1 MNTMNKSP
9 RILGTPGRK
18 KRVRQPA
25 LLTRN
30 SRTEPLWNNRTIRL
44 AALATVAVIGLVS
57 MTEMSSSTRRRMP
70 PSTDSDSTTRYD
82 IHLSVYGSNV
92 LTFKPCYGY
101 HPFKLIEKVDPE
113 ALDLNN
119 GGNYFWKSTLPD
131 QKHMIMKAMKF
142 KLRQE
147 SGNKEEVHVYLTS
160 PYLSNITDSPTRH
173 HLGHCRY
180 TPSYPSTEIERI
192 MKAIKNVKQDE
203 ICRHNFNVL
212 QPTSQTTTKKVSPEL
227 ADDNIT
233 RARGVAF
240 ANPSPPRA
248 PQDNGIANPIVKS
261 RPRSGRAARVQPPQ
275 VIKNLVCDAFP
286 KGRQIKHIIRDI
298 KIGTIIVDSN
308 GKKYS
313 GSKNRHP
320 GATGRVVGLSGNKAN
335 VAWIDVKHP
344 YTDWTSCWVTKY
356 INNPVT
362 VQVMI

>member
-1 MNTMNKSP
+1 
-9 RILGTPGRK
+9 
-18 KRVRQPA
+18 
-25 LLTRN
+25 
-30 SRTEPLWNNRTIRL
+30 
-44 AALATVAVIGLVS
+44 

-192 MKAIKNVKQDE
+192 MKAITKIKQEESSRQYFDM
-203 ICRHNFNVL
+203 L
-212 QPTSQTTTKKVSPEL
+212 QTTSETTTKTESPEL
-227 ADDNIT
+227 ADDIAKGEKAAAHSQASGSEAKPAVT
-233 RARGVAF
+233 K
-240 ANPSPPRA
+240 PSPPSEGRTRGRSRSIIKM
-248 PQDNGIANPIVKS
+248 PDCIAS
-261 RPRSGRAARVQPPQ
+261 LVQ
-275 VIKNLVCDAFP
+275 KE
-286 KGRQIKHIIRDI
+286 
-298 KIGTIIVDSN
+298 
-308 GKKYS
+308 
-313 GSKNRHP
+313 
-320 GATGRVVGLSGNKAN
+320 
-335 VAWIDVKHP
+335 VA
-344 YTDWTSCWVTKY
+344 
-356 INNPVT
+356 
-362 VQVMI
+362 